1 MSLES
6 GRKLGLTA
14 SIIYVVVPVITVVL
28 YGFFILSIIA
38 AASSA
43 FTGGGSTSP
52 FGASFL
58 SSGVISIAFIGL
70 GLLSLVGFILFIVA
84 MYQLSH
90 YYNEPGIFKNML
102 YGLVVAIVGSVSL
115 AVILIAIII
124 STITNNRAN
133 TAPTIAPAI
142 GLVIVGLLA
151 LIVAFLAII
160 IISAFFW
167 KRAFNKLGEKSGNN
181 NFNTAG
187 LLILIG
193 AALSIVGVG
202 GFISWIAWIFAA
214 MGFNSLKQK
223 AAETSAFP
231 YFTPH
236 TEIPNLA
243 QKRFCPYCGIENTP
257 DSVYCV
263 VCGKKLQ
270 ESQ

>member
-1 MSLES
+1 MSLEP

-14 SIIYVVVPVITVVL
+14 SIINIVVPVIMVVL

-38 AASSA
+38 SIFVAFAGRESSSA
-43 FTGGGSTSP
+43 FGYP
-52 FGASFL
+52 FL

-70 GLLSLVGFILFIVA
+70 GLLGLVGFIFFVVA

-90 YYNEPGIFKNML
+90 YYNEPGIFRNML
-102 YGLVVAIVGSVSL
+102 YGIVVAIVGSGSFTIV
-115 AVILIAIII
+115 LIAIII
-124 STITNNRAN
+124 SAINRAK
-133 TAPTIAPAI
+133 TAPTFAPAV

-151 LIVAFLAII
+151 LICAFLAIL

-167 KRAFNKLGEKSGNN
+167 RRAFNKLGEKSGNG

-193 AALSIVGVG
+193 AALSIVGIG
-202 GFISWIAWIFAA
+202 GLISWVAWIFAA
-214 MGFNSLKQK
+214 MGFNSLKPK
-223 AAETSAFP
+223 ATETSAFP
-231 YFTPH
+231 YATPQ
-236 TEIPNLA
+236 TQFPNLP

-257 DSVYCV
+257 DSFYCV
-263 VCGKKLQ
+263 ICGKKLQ